1 MARRCLPSSRHDARP
16 RANGPQALAFV
27 RDHSVRLPL
36 LLALRPPRLHIG
48 PMRILLADIG
58 GTHARFAWAITPGR
72 HGPPMVLR
80 VAEHASLA
88 SAMQIAT
95 GGERPDLALVA
106 LPGPVQGDLALLTN
120 SPWGEIRAADLPAT
134 RTRLLNDLQAQAHL
148 LPDHPARHLAGGDG
162 DPAAPRL
169 LANCGTGL
177 GVALWV
183 PGAGAIA
190 TEAGH
195 ASLAGATAEEDAL
208 IAALRARFGHASAER
223 ALCGPGLR
231 TLQELVGDRAE
242 ALFLDLLAGHLGSLA
257 LATGARGGVTLAG
270 NICNARAEALAAPA
284 FHARFTAKGRFAPW
298 LAALPLRLITL
309 SEPGLAA
316 LAGLASACASTA
328 SRPAPPAPS
337 GR

>member
-1 MARRCLPSSRHDARP
+1 M
-16 RANGPQALAFV
+16 
-27 RDHSVRLPL
+27 
-36 LLALRPPRLHIG
+36 
-48 PMRILLADIG
+48 ILLADIG
-58 GTHARFAWAITPGR
+58 GTNARFAWADGAGG
-72 HGPPMVLR
+72 HGPPTILP
-80 VAEHASLA
+80 VAAHASLA
-88 SAMQIAT
+88 DAMLAAT
-95 GGERPDLALVA
+95 GGTRPDLALVA
-106 LPGPVQGDLALLTN
+106 LPGPVQGNRALLTN
-120 SPWGEIRAADLPAT
+120 SHWGEICAAELPAS
-134 RTRLLNDLQAQAHL
+134 RCRLFNDLEAQAHL
-148 LPDHPARHLAGGDG
+148 LPVAQARHLAGGEG
-162 DPAAPRL
+162 DAAAPRL

-183 PGAGAIA
+183 PGAGAIP

-231 TLQELVGDRAE
+231 SLAELAGDRAE

-257 LATGARGGVTLAG
+257 LATGARGGVYLAG

-298 LAALPLRLITL
+298 LSALPLRLITL
-309 SEPGLAA
+309 AEPGLAA
-316 LAGLASACASTA
+316 LASLATACASTA
-328 SRPAPPAPS
+328 NRPDVPAPS

>member
-1 MARRCLPSSRHDARP
+1 MR
-16 RANGPQALAFV
+16 
-27 RDHSVRLPL
+27 
-36 LLALRPPRLHIG
+36 
-48 PMRILLADIG
+48 RILLADIG
-58 GTHARFAWAITPGR
+58 GTNARFAWAEEDGQHSAPVILP
-72 HGPPMVLR
+72 
-80 VAEHASLA
+80 VADHASL
-88 SAMQIAT
+88 SAAMREAT
-95 GGERPDLALVA
+95 GGLRPDLALVA
-106 LPGPVQGDLALLTN
+106 LPGPVQGDRALLTN
-120 SPWGEIRAADLPAT
+120 SPWGEIRAADLPAAQ
-134 RTRLLNDLQAQAHL
+134 TRLFNDLQAQAHL
-148 LPDHPARHLAGGDG
+148 LPAAPALHLAGGEG
-162 DPAAPRL
+162 DPTAPRL

-183 PGAGAIA
+183 PGAGAIP

-231 TLQELVGDRAE
+231 TLAELAGERAE

-257 LATGARGGVTLAG
+257 LATGARGGVYLAG
-270 NICNARAEALAAPA
+270 NICNARAGGLAAPA

-309 SEPGLAA
+309 AEPGLAA

-328 SRPAPPAPS
+328 SPPAPPAPS